1 LGEEMNRNKEE
12 SYKLQIYLISHVKT
26 AWRIDEVW
34 RLFFFTARSI
44 NNELFDVHVLS
55 SAKMKIKETASQN
68 IFLKFKFCLI
78 V

>member
-1 LGEEMNRNKEE
+1 LGEEMNRSKEK

-55 SAKMKIKETASQN
+55 SAKMKIKGTASQN